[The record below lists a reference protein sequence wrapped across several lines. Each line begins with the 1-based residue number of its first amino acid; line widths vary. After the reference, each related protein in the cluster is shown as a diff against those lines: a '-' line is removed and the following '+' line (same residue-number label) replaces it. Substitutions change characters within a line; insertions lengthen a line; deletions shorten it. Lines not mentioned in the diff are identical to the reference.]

1 MIQLRRADG
10 RDWDGFLHV
19 APHLAQKGL
28 AMLYNPTS
36 ETIERT
42 ITLPL
47 YYTGL
52 SKQAR
57 VREKEGVAKTYTLS
71 RDYSIQV
78 KVKIPAEGYTWLV
91 IE

>member
-10 RDWDGFLHV
+10 RDWDGLLHV
-19 APHLAQKGL
+19 SSTLPQKGL
-28 AMLYNPTS
+28 AMLYNPNK
-36 ETIERT
+36 EAIERI

-47 YYTGL
+47 YYSGL
-52 SKQAR
+52 TKEAK
-57 VREKEGVAKTYTLS
+57 VREKEGASKVYLLNQNHE
-71 RDYSIQV
+71 IQV